1 MPAES
6 KQQAKAARI
15 ALAAKKGKIA
25 KSALKGA
32 SKEMAK
38 GMSKTELKK
47 YSKTKPGA
55 PVKKESFDTAINAIL
70 NKIIFS

>member
-15 ALAAKKGKIA
+15 ALAAKKGKIP
-25 KSALKGA
+25 KSKLKGA

-38 GMSKTELKK
+38 GMSKKKLKK
-47 YSKTKPGA
+47 YSKAKPGA
-55 PVKKESFDTAINAIL
+55 PVKKESFDSTV
-70 NKIIFS
+70 NKILTNLIFS